1 MVFGRSEP
9 YRGPNGFDQA
19 GHHYDPNHQLPYQP
33 GPSDQ
38 TWLTDPT
45 HPDYD
50 PMVDPNLQLKTVRTA
65 AASIAESHRSEQRR
79 DERRKAKRANSL
91 SSKLF
96 RGRTLRKQQQKG
108 STLANMVTEEV
119 RKRRSEGV
127 SGYQY
132 DSDAA
137 FASAQQGNV
146 PNSATAD
153 GLTDEKDQAQDVQE
167 SPSQAAGPTMR
178 KMKPKKRRNVYVN
191 VPPPRSELKKN
202 GDPDVNYPRNKVRT
216 SKYTIVTFLPRF
228 LFEQFR
234 RVANIYFLGLVILQV
249 FPTFGAT
256 IPQIAM
262 LPLVAILTITAI
274 KDSIEDHRRHV
285 LDNEVNNSAVTRLG
299 SWRNLNQAKDQRSW
313 YQRLLGLS
321 GRGGGKVSKGVRKL
335 REKEDAIGLRQV
347 NGSSHRPNGVNGGFR
362 GNEEFGAR
370 PGTRSGRSDS
380 LVSSH
385 ALGTIVSESERDNTS
400 FYNASYNQ
408 SNAAFLRD
416 QSSGNFVDANA
427 SSVSVLQP
435 LHTNSQQ
442 QAHSA
447 TTFNTQASNVEGVVD
462 YRRHT
467 PGTARWERTLWKKLE
482 VGDIVMLREDEQVP
496 ADIVVL
502 NTSDPDGNAYI
513 ETKNL
518 DGETNLKVRKSLKA
532 TMGIQSEEDLEHARF
547 VVDSEAPHANL
558 YSYNGL
564 LKYTV
569 NEPSKEGDF
578 NETLESLPPDSSA
591 YAAAEARTRRVE
603 PITINE
609 LLLRGCALRNTEWV
623 IGVVLFTGEDTKI
636 MLNSGETPS
645 KRSKIEV
652 ETNFNVIVNF
662 LILMALCLI
671 CAIIGGL
678 RLSNRNTSRAYYEI
692 GAEVSSSNIINA
704 LVIFGSCLV
713 VFQNIVPISLYISIE
728 IVKTI
733 QAFFIFQDIE
743 MYYAPLDY
751 PCVPKTWNI
760 SDDLGQI
767 EYIFSDKTGTLTQN
781 VMEFKKCSING
792 VSYGDGVTEAMI
804 GAMKREGKDTSG
816 FSMEKQEAE
825 LGESKKRMVE
835 IMNRAFKN
843 RYLRPS
849 KMTLI
854 SPPMAETLAAGSSD
868 SQRKNIVTFFRALAL
883 CHTALAD
890 RPDGNDPYTVE
901 YKAESPDEAA
911 LVAAARDAGAVFIA
925 KNNNTVDIEVLG
937 QPEQYTPLKV
947 LEFNSTRKRMSVI
960 VREPDGRLLMICK
973 GADSVIYQR
982 LRADHPEELKQA
994 TFRDLEAFANAG
1006 LRTLCIAYRYLDEAE
1021 YMEWA
1026 RIHDE
1031 ASASLTD
1038 RDEAID
1044 EANEKIEVNLTLL
1057 GATALEDKLQVG
1069 VPEAIET
1076 LHKAGIKLWILT
1088 GDKLQ
1093 TAIEIGF
1100 SCNLLTSDMEI
1111 MIISADHETGT
1122 RAQLEAACNKIAAA
1136 GRPVVVEE
1144 PVAKGKSGKVRK
1156 NRLTVARTEAA
1167 PKDGFAV
1174 VIDGETLR
1182 YALDSNLRPLFL
1194 ALTTQCEAVVCC
1206 RVSPAQKALTVKLVK
1221 DGKNAMTL
1229 AIGDGANDVAMI
1241 QEAHV
1246 GVGIAGLEGAQASMS
1261 ADYAIGQFRF
1271 LTRLLLV
1278 HGQLCYH
1285 RISDLHKV
1293 FFYKNIIWTS
1303 ILFFYQID
1311 SDFSGSYIF
1320 DYTYILLYNLVF
1332 SSLCVIVIGALD
1344 QVVNIKALL
1353 AFPQTYKR
1361 GIQGAE
1367 YTKFLFYMS
1376 MLDAAFQGAVCYF
1389 IPWWFY
1395 TYGPMIG
1402 SNGQEMGSLSLFGTT
1417 IAAGAVTTANLYA
1430 GLIAK
1435 HWTGIFWF
1443 VEIISLLSVYV
1454 WTLVYSAFPVFAFQD
1469 VGFWL
1474 VQTVNFWAII
1484 LLITVVSLLPRFF
1497 ARAWRSSFY
1506 PNEHDILREA
1516 WTRGDLKDQLGIPHH
1531 SKKRAKRA
1539 AAVAAAKVNS
1549 GRYDDSDAHYD
1560 DSYSRRSDRDLE
1572 GQNGNQLFFDAKR
1585 STERQRRQQ
1594 KFGLSAVGEEDDVS
1608 ETSEHPLAGG
1618 YEDQYGRRN
1627 GQMRTP
1633 QLQIPAGYS
1642 PGASYDRN
1650 NGAVSGLSFYDPDAL
1665 PTNDEYQQAVI
1676 QNYYQRNEDPNRT
1689 PRPDVPV
1696 IQVQRAS
1703 AFQQQPQKIGGASGP
1718 YYSGKQGL
1726 SKQMSKDSFTRAFDE
1741 EFGAE
1746 FDSNPYPAATGN
1758 GYAPAGSRSVSNS
1771 SYGSHTTQ
1779 TQKQEAGSNPT
1790 TPTKSAQA
1798 RYHDRF
1804 KTPSPPPQSQP
1815 QPQFGEAMQPS
1826 TSEQSLSAPSPT
1838 RGGGGGKGHSQEPSG
1853 ASQISWHTAHT
1864 AEGSAEEPAHV
1875 RDQSRWSAM

>member
-1 MVFGRSEP
+1 MAFGHNRL
-9 YRGPNGFDQA
+9 DQA
-19 GHHYDPNHQLPYQP
+19 GHHYDPNHRQPYQP

-38 TWLTDPT
+38 SYITDPT

-50 PMVDPNLQLKTVRTA
+50 PMVDPNLQLRTVRTA

-91 SSKLF
+91 SHKLF
-96 RGRTLRKQQQKG
+96 RGRTLRRQQQKG
-108 STLANMVTEEV
+108 STLAQLVSEEAK
-119 RKRRSEGV
+119 KRRSDGP
-127 SGYQY
+127 SGYHL

-137 FASAQQGNV
+137 FASAQQGVV
-146 PNSATAD
+146 PDSAIAED
-153 GLTDEKDQAQDVQE
+153 ASDEKDQSQDAVQPQSE
-167 SPSQAAGPTMR
+167 PTGPTMR
-178 KMKPKKRRNVYVN
+178 KMKPRKRRNVYVN
-191 VPPPRSELKKN
+191 IPPPHSELRKN
-202 GDPDVNYPRNKVRT
+202 GDPAVVYPRNKVRT

-234 RVANIYFLGLVILQV
+234 RVANIYFLGLVVLQV

-299 SWRNLNQAKDQRSW
+299 SWRNLNQAKDQRSFL
-313 YQRLLGLS
+313 QKLFGLS
-321 GRGGGKVSKGVRKL
+321 GRGSAKVSKGVRKL
-335 REKEDAIGLRQV
+335 REKEDAIGMRQV
-347 NGSSHRPNGVNGGFR
+347 GGSSRRANGANDGFNGT
-362 GNEEFGAR
+362 EEFGRR
-370 PGTRSGRSDS
+370 PDTRSMRSDS
-380 LVSSH
+380 LASSR
-385 ALGTIVSESERDNTS
+385 ALGTIISESERESGSLYGT
-400 FYNASYNQ
+400 SYNH
-408 SNAAFLRD
+408 SNAALTRGF
-416 QSSGNFVDANA
+416 SANNYADANA

-435 LHTNSQQ
+435 LQPNQQ
-442 QAHSA
+442 HQGPSA
-447 TTFNTQASNVEGVVD
+447 TTVLTTGSSSVEGVVD

-532 TMGIQSEEDLEHARF
+532 TMGIQCEEDVEHARF
-547 VVDSEAPHANL
+547 VIDSEAPHANL

-564 LKYTV
+564 LKYSV
-569 NEPSKEGDF
+569 SEPSKEGDF
-578 NETLESLPPDSSA
+578 ADTLESLPPDSSA

-645 KRSKIEV
+645 KRSKVEK

-662 LILMALCLI
+662 VILMILCAV
-671 CAIIGGL
+671 CAVIGGL
-678 RLSNRNTSRAYYEI
+678 RLSNRNTSRAYYEV
-692 GAEVSSSNIINA
+692 GAELSSSNVVNA

-733 QAFFIFQDIE
+733 QAFFIYQDIE

-804 GAMKREGKDTSG
+804 GAMKRDGKDTSG
-816 FSMEKQEAE
+816 FSAEKQEVE
-825 LGESKKRMVE
+825 LAASKKRMVE
-835 IMNRAFKN
+835 IMNGAFKN

-854 SPPMAETLAAGSSD
+854 STPMAETLAAGASD
-868 SQRKNIVTFFRALAL
+868 PQRKNVITFFRALAL

-890 RPDGNDPYTVE
+890 RPDGNDPYTLE

-925 KNNNTVDIEVLG
+925 KNNNTIDIEVLG

-947 LEFNSTRKRMSVI
+947 LEFNSTRKRMSII
-960 VREPDGRLLMICK
+960 VREADGRILMITK

-994 TFRDLEAFANAG
+994 TFHDLEAFANAG

-1021 YMEWA
+1021 YLEWA

-1044 EANEKIEVNLTLL
+1044 EANEKIEVDLTLL

-1076 LHKAGIKLWILT
+1076 LHRASIKLWILT

-1144 PVAKGKSGKVRK
+1144 PSTRKGGKTRK
-1156 NRLTVARTEAA
+1156 NRLTVERTEQA

-1241 QEAHV
+1241 QEAHC

-1311 SDFSGSYIF
+1311 SDFTGSYIF

-1361 GIQGAE
+1361 GIKGAE

-1376 MLDAAFQGAVCYF
+1376 MLDAAYQGAVCYF

-1402 SNGQEMGSLSLFGTT
+1402 HGGQEMGGLNMFGTT

-1430 GLIAK
+1430 GIIAK
-1435 HWTGIFWF
+1435 HWTGIFWA

-1454 WTLVYSAFPVFAFQD
+1454 WTLVYSAFPVFSFED

-1497 ARAWRSSFY
+1497 SRAWRSSFH

-1516 WTRGDLKDQLGIPHH
+1516 WTRGDLKDQLGIVHH
-1531 SKKRAKRA
+1531 SKKRARRA
-1539 AAVAAAKVNS
+1539 ADAAAAKY
-1549 GRYDDSDAHYD
+1549 GGYDDDVAHGD
-1560 DSYSRRSDRDLE
+1560 DSFTRGSDRDLE
-1572 GQNGNQLFFDAKR
+1572 GQNNHLFAQAKR
-1585 STERQRRQQ
+1585 STERQRNLQHQQ
-1594 KFGLSAVGEEDDVS
+1594 RFKNLSAVGEEDDRS
-1608 ETSEHPLAGG
+1608 DTSADPLQMGDYEDHYSRRNVGG
-1618 YEDQYGRRN
+1618 Y
-1627 GQMRTP
+1627 GQNLHTGTP
-1633 QLQIPAGYS
+1633 QLQPPSGFSPA
-1642 PGASYDRN
+1642 ASYDRG
-1650 NGAVSGLSFYDPDAL
+1650 NGAVSGLSFYDPDSL
-1665 PTNDEYQQAVI
+1665 PVSGDAIHTHQYG
-1676 QNYYQRNEDPNRT
+1676 NYDPERT
-1689 PRPDVPV
+1689 PRPDGVPT
-1696 IQVQRAS
+1696 IQVQTSSWAEQGRRPMMMK
-1703 AFQQQPQKIGGASGP
+1703 QP
-1718 YYSGKQGL
+1718 
-1726 SKQMSKDSFTRAFDE
+1726 SKDSFTRAFDD

-1746 FDSNPYPAATGN
+1746 YGVNPYPVATGN
-1758 GYAPAGSRSVSNS
+1758 GYAPAGSKSVSGS
-1771 SYGSHTTQ
+1771 SYASGATHRGPNADDQS
-1779 TQKQEAGSNPT
+1779 ADPT
-1790 TPTKSAQA
+1790 TPTKLAGA

-1804 KTPSPPPQSQP
+1804 KTPSPPGVTQLEPSSSQ
-1815 QPQFGEAMQPS
+1815 
-1826 TSEQSLSAPSPT
+1826 QSLTVGVAAA
-1838 RGGGGGKGHSQEPSG
+1838 REAGGHLHELSG
-1853 ASQISWHTAHT
+1853 ASQMSWHTAH
-1864 AEGSAEEPAHV
+1864 GSGHDRAPSDA
-1875 RDQSRWSAM
+1875 SKFMAL

>member
-1 MVFGRSEP
+1 MAFGRA
-9 YRGPNGFDQA
+9 GGLGQD
-19 GHHYDPNHQLPYQP
+19 GHHYDPNQLRPYQH
-33 GPSDQ
+33 GPTDQ
-38 TWLTDPT
+38 SYVTDPT

-79 DERRKAKRANSL
+79 DDRNKAKRTHSL
-91 SSKLF
+91 SHKLF
-96 RGRTLRKQQQKG
+96 RGRTLRKQQHKN
-108 STLANMVTEEV
+108 STLAQLVNEEAK
-119 RKRRSEGV
+119 KRRSDGPA
-127 SGYQY
+127 GYHY
-132 DSDAA
+132 DQDQDAA
-137 FASAQQGNV
+137 FATAQQGLV
-146 PNSATAD
+146 PTTAIAEEEE
-153 GLTDEKDQAQDVQE
+153 DEKEPTPPAPD
-167 SPSQAAGPTMR
+167 SQPAGPTMR

-191 VPPPRSELKKN
+191 VPPPHSELGKN
-202 GDPDVNYPRNKVRT
+202 GEPAAVYPRNKVRT
-216 SKYTIVTFLPRF
+216 SKYTIATFLPRF

-234 RVANIYFLGLVILQV
+234 RVANIYFLGLVVLQV

-274 KDSIEDHRRHV
+274 KDSIEDHRRHA

-313 YQRLLGLS
+313 YQKLFGLS
-321 GRGGGKVSKGVRKL
+321 GRGHGKVSKGVRKL

-347 NGSSHRPNGVNGGFR
+347 NSSSRRANDEQLDARPN
-362 GNEEFGAR
+362 
-370 PGTRSGRSDS
+370 TRSLRSDS

-385 ALGTIVSESERDNTS
+385 ALGTIVSEGERENGS
-400 FYNASYNQ
+400 FYGSGYNQ
-408 SNAAFLRD
+408 SASYA
-416 QSSGNFVDANA
+416 DANA
-427 SSVSVLQP
+427 SSVSVHQP
-435 LHTNSQQ
+435 LQATHKQSAPSAATNS
-442 QAHSA
+442 
-447 TTFNTQASNVEGVVD
+447 SNVEGVVD

-467 PGTARWERTLWKKLE
+467 PGSARWERTLWKKLE

-502 NTSDPDGNAYI
+502 NSSDPDGNAYV

-532 TMGIQSEEDLEHARF
+532 TMGIQSEEDVEHARF
-547 VVDSEAPHANL
+547 VIDSEAPHANL

-564 LKYTV
+564 LEYTV
-569 NEPSKEGDF
+569 NEPSKEGNFVD
-578 NETLESLPPDSSA
+578 TLESLPPDSSA
-591 YAAAEARTRRVE
+591 YAAMEARTRRVE

-609 LLLRGCALRNTEWV
+609 VLLRGCALRNTEWI

-645 KRSKIEV
+645 KRSKIEQ

-662 LILMALCLI
+662 LILMILCALC
-671 CAIIGGL
+671 AVIGGL
-678 RLSNRNTSRAYYEI
+678 RLSNTNTSRAYYEV
-692 GAEVSSSNIINA
+692 GAEISTSNVVNA

-733 QAFFIFQDIE
+733 QAFFIYQDIE

-792 VSYGDGVTEAMI
+792 VSYGEGVTEAMI
-804 GAMKREGKDTSG
+804 GAMKREGKDVSG
-816 FSMEKQEAE
+816 FSAERQEVE
-825 LGESKKRMVE
+825 LAASKKRMVE

-843 RYLRPS
+843 RYLRPDM
-849 KMTLI
+849 MTLI
-854 SPPMAETLAAGSSD
+854 SPPMAETLAAGASD
-868 SQRKNIVTFFRALAL
+868 PQRKNIVTFFRALAL

-890 RPDGNDPYTVE
+890 RPDGNDPFTVE

-937 QPEQYTPLKV
+937 QPEQCTPLKV

-960 VREPDGRLLMICK
+960 VREADGRILMITK

-982 LRADHPEELKQA
+982 LRADHPEELKQQ
-994 TFRDLEAFANAG
+994 TFNDLEAFANAG
-1006 LRTLCIAYRYLDEAE
+1006 LRTLCIAYRYLEEKE
-1021 YMEWA
+1021 YLEWA

-1038 RDEAID
+1038 RDDAID

-1136 GRPVVVEE
+1136 GRLVVVEE
-1144 PVAKGKSGKVRK
+1144 PPKRKGGKGRS
-1156 NRLTVARTEAA
+1156 NRLTVERTEQA

-1241 QEAHV
+1241 QEAHC

-1303 ILFFYQID
+1303 ILFFYQIH

-1353 AFPQTYKR
+1353 AFPQTYQR
-1361 GIQGAE
+1361 GIKGAE

-1389 IPWWFY
+1389 IPWWFF

-1402 SNGQEMGSLSLFGTT
+1402 PHGQEMDGLSMFGTT

-1430 GLIAK
+1430 GIIAK
-1435 HWTGIFWF
+1435 HWTGIFWA

-1454 WTLVYSAFPVFAFQD
+1454 WTLVYSAFPVFTFQD

-1474 VQTVNFWAII
+1474 VQTVNFWVII

-1497 ARAWRSSFY
+1497 ARAWRCAFR
-1506 PNEHDILREA
+1506 PNEHDIVREA
-1516 WTRGDLKDQLGIPHH
+1516 WTHGDLKDQLGIAHQN
-1531 SKKRAKRA
+1531 KKRARRA
-1539 AAVAAAKVNS
+1539 AAAAKRDIYNET
-1549 GRYDDSDAHYD
+1549 APHPD
-1560 DSYSRRSDRDLE
+1560 DSYGGGKDRDLE
-1572 GQNGNQLFFDAKR
+1572 GQNNLFLSAKR
-1585 STERQRRQQ
+1585 STERQRHQQ
-1594 KFGLSAVGEEDDVS
+1594 RFNLSAVGEEDDRS
-1608 ETSEHPLAGG
+1608 DTSADPLHMGDYQDQYARHNAGG
-1618 YEDQYGRRN
+1618 Y
-1627 GQMRTP
+1627 GQKKSP
-1633 QLQIPAGYS
+1633 QPSPYS
-1642 PGASYDRN
+1642 PNPAYDRT
-1650 NGAVSGLSFYDPDAL
+1650 NGIVSGLSFYDPEAI
-1665 PTNDEYQQAVI
+1665 PMSGGGMSPQAV
-1676 QNYYQRNEDPNRT
+1676 QDYRHGNVDPDKT
-1689 PRPDVPV
+1689 PRPDLPAIRVEDPN
-1696 IQVQRAS
+1696 QNRAGLG
-1703 AFQQQPQKIGGASGP
+1703 AGHPMLMKQPST
-1718 YYSGKQGL
+1718 
-1726 SKQMSKDSFTRAFDE
+1726 DSFNRAFDD

-1746 FDSNPYPAATGN
+1746 YDTGVNPYPAAAGN
-1758 GYAPAGSRSVSNS
+1758 GYAPPGSRSVSNS
-1771 SYGSHTTQ
+1771 SYGSGATHTGARSYQAAPTDPLSDHS
-1779 TQKQEAGSNPT
+1779 TSNPT
-1790 TPTKSAQA
+1790 TPTKTAAA

-1804 KTPSPPPQSQP
+1804 KTPSPPSRYDSSGMTQ
-1815 QPQFGEAMQPS
+1815 S
-1826 TSEQSLSAPSPT
+1826 TSQQSLSPRPA
-1838 RGGGGGKGHSQEPSG
+1838 RGGHAQDLSS
-1853 ASQISWHTAHT
+1853 ASQGSWHTAD
-1864 AEGSAEEPAHV
+1864 AHD
-1875 RDQSRWSAM
+1875 RAPSDASKFMAL

>member
-1 MVFGRSEP
+1 MAFGQSSQYQGQP
-9 YRGPNGFDQA
+9 GLGHT
-19 GHHYDPNHQLPYQP
+19 GHHYDPNHRQPYQS

-38 TWLTDPT
+38 SYLTDPT

-91 SSKLF
+91 SHKLF

-108 STLANMVTEEV
+108 STLAQLVSEEAK
-119 RKRRSEGV
+119 KRRSDAP

-137 FASAQQGNV
+137 FASAQQGKV
-146 PNSATAD
+146 PELATID
-153 GLTDEKDQAQDVQE
+153 DEVHENEQIHDAAQ
-167 SPSQAAGPTMR
+167 SSSQPAGPTMR
-178 KMKPKKRRNVYVN
+178 KIKPKKRRNVYVN
-191 VPPPRSELKKN
+191 LPPPLSELRHN
-202 GDPDVNYPRNKVRT
+202 GEPAVVYPRNKVRT
-216 SKYTIVTFLPRF
+216 SKYTPITFLPRF

-262 LPLVAILTITAI
+262 LPLVSILTITAI

-285 LDNEVNNSAVTRLG
+285 IDNEVNNSAVTRLG

-313 YQRLLGLS
+313 YQKLFGLA
-321 GRGGGKVSKGVRKL
+321 GRGGSKVSKGVRKL
-335 REKEDAIGLRQV
+335 REKEDAIGMRQV
-347 NGSSHRPNGVNGGFR
+347 GGSSRSPTGGTPKFA
-362 GNEEFGAR
+362 GDQEFGGRPDAR
-370 PGTRSGRSDS
+370 SLRSDS
-380 LVSSH
+380 VVSSH
-385 ALGTIVSESERDNTS
+385 ALGTIMSESERENGS
-400 FYNASYNQ
+400 FYGASYNH
-408 SNAAFLRD
+408 SSAALNR
-416 QSSGNFVDANA
+416 DANA
-427 SSVSVLQP
+427 SSLSVLQP
-435 LHTNSQQ
+435 LHPNDQQ
-442 QAHSA
+442 QRGGLSA
-447 TTFNTQASNVEGVVD
+447 TTVQTQSSSVEGVVD
-462 YRRHT
+462 YRRNT

-502 NTSDPDGNAYI
+502 NTSDPDGNAYV

-532 TMGIQSEEDLEHARF
+532 TMGIQSEEDAEHARF
-547 VVDSEAPHANL
+547 VIDSEPPHANL

-569 NEPSKEGDF
+569 SEPSKEGDF
-578 NETLESLPPDSSA
+578 ADALENLPQDSSA
-591 YAAAEARTRRVE
+591 YAAAEARSRRVE

-609 LLLRGCALRNTEWV
+609 LLLRGCAVRNTEWI
-623 IGVVLFTGEDTKI
+623 IGVVVFTGEDTKI

-645 KRSKIEV
+645 KRSKIEK

-662 LILMALCLI
+662 LLLMVLCTI
-671 CAIIGGL
+671 CALIGGF
-678 RLSNRNTSRAYYEI
+678 RLSNTNTSRAYYEV
-692 GAEVSSSNIINA
+692 GAELSTSNVVNA

-733 QAFFIFQDIE
+733 QAFFIYQDIE

-751 PCVPKTWNI
+751 PCMPKTWNI

-781 VMEFKKCSING
+781 VMEFKKCSIDG
-792 VSYGDGVTEAMI
+792 VAYGEGVTEAMI

-816 FSMEKQEAE
+816 FSAEKQEIE
-825 LGESKKRMVE
+825 LSESKRRMVD

-843 RYLRPS
+843 RYLRPD

-854 SPPMAETLAAGSSD
+854 SPLMAETLAAAPSD
-868 SQRKNIVTFFRALAL
+868 SQRKNIITFFRALAL

-937 QPEQYTPLKV
+937 QPERYTPLKV

-960 VREPDGRLLMICK
+960 VREADGRILMITK

-994 TFRDLEAFANAG
+994 THRDLEAFANAG

-1021 YMEWA
+1021 YIEWA
-1026 RIHDE
+1026 RIRDE

-1038 RDEAID
+1038 RDDAID
-1044 EANEKIEVNLTLL
+1044 EANEKIEVDLALL
-1057 GATALEDKLQVG
+1057 GATALEDKLQEG

-1076 LHKAGIKLWILT
+1076 LHRAGIKLWILT

-1100 SCNLLTSDMEI
+1100 SCNLLTTDMEI

-1136 GRPVVVEE
+1136 GRPVVVEQ
-1144 PVAKGKSGKVRK
+1144 PPARKGGKVRK
-1156 NRLTVARTEAA
+1156 NRLTVARNEQA

-1221 DGKNAMTL
+1221 DGKDAMTL

-1241 QEAHV
+1241 QEAHC

-1303 ILFFYQID
+1303 ILFFYQIH
-1311 SDFSGSYIF
+1311 SDFTGSYIF

-1361 GIQGAE
+1361 GIEGAE

-1376 MLDAAFQGAVCYF
+1376 MVDAAFQGAVCYF
-1389 IPWWFY
+1389 IPWWFF

-1402 SNGQEMGSLSLFGTT
+1402 HSGQEMSSLNMFGTT

-1430 GLIAK
+1430 GIIAK
-1435 HWTGIFWF
+1435 HWTGVFWA
-1443 VEIISLLSVYV
+1443 VEIISLLSVYA
-1454 WTLVYSAFPVFAFQD
+1454 WTMLYSAFPVFSFQD

-1474 VQTVNFWAII
+1474 VQTVNFWVIVV
-1484 LLITVVSLLPRFF
+1484 LITVVSLVPRFF
-1497 ARAWRSSFY
+1497 ARAWRSSFH

-1516 WTRGDLKDQLGIPHH
+1516 WTHGDLKDQLGIAHQN
-1531 SKKRAKRA
+1531 KKKARRA
-1539 AAVAAAKVNS
+1539 AAAAAAKHGFHYDGAHADV
-1549 GRYDDSDAHYD
+1549 DDSFTK
-1560 DSYSRRSDRDLE
+1560 SMDRDVE
-1572 GQNGNQLFFDAKR
+1572 GQTGHLFVEAKR
-1585 STERQRRQQ
+1585 SMDRQRHQQ
-1594 KFGLSAVGEEDDVS
+1594 RFNLSAVGEEDDRS
-1608 ETSEHPLAGG
+1608 DTSADPLHAGE
-1618 YEDQYGRRN
+1618 YEDQYARRN
-1627 GQMRTP
+1627 VGGYGQSLQTRTP
-1633 QLQIPAGYS
+1633 QLQPPSAFSPAG
-1642 PGASYDRN
+1642 SYNRN
-1650 NGAVSGLSFYDPDAL
+1650 NGAVSGLSFYDPDSL
-1665 PTNDEYQQAVI
+1665 PMSGDAASPQAFDG
-1676 QNYYQRNEDPNRT
+1676 YDPEKT
-1689 PRPDVPV
+1689 PRPDLPT
-1696 IQVQRAS
+1696 IQVRNAS
-1703 AFQQQPQKIGGASGP
+1703 RLGQNNGSGLGSQHPMLTKQP
-1718 YYSGKQGL
+1718 
-1726 SKQMSKDSFTRAFDE
+1726 SKDSFTRAFDD
-1741 EFGAE
+1741 EFGVE
-1746 FDSNPYPAATGN
+1746 YDHGVNPYPAA
-1758 GYAPAGSRSVSNS
+1758 AGSRSVSNS
-1771 SYGSHTTQ
+1771 SYGSGVTQ
-1779 TQKQEAGSNPT
+1779 TGARTYPASATGGSPDRSRSNPT
-1790 TPTKSAQA
+1790 TPTKSAIA

-1804 KTPSPPPQSQP
+1804 TPPAASASHYDSSAMALSASQ
-1815 QPQFGEAMQPS
+1815 
-1826 TSEQSLSAPSPT
+1826 QSLTVGSPAG
-1838 RGGGGGKGHSQEPSG
+1838 RGRGAAGGGHSHELSG
-1853 ASQISWHTAHT
+1853 ASGVSWHT
-1864 AEGSAEEPAHV
+1864 AEGSHQAHE
-1875 RDQSRWSAM
+1875 RAASDAKFMAF